1 MISAVVS
8 LTRFNWLVFVREA
21 KFFLPCEVGNEC
33 LYNLN
38 IMLQSVLMTGLDFLM
53 MSMKKLFS
61 DHCYSL
67 YIIIDW
73 RQT

>member
-1 MISAVVS
+1 MKSAVVS
-8 LTRFNWLVFVREA
+8 LTKFNWLLFAREA
-21 KFFLPCEVGNEC
+21 KFFPPCEEGNEC
-33 LYNLN
+33 EYNLN
-38 IMLQSVLMTGLDFLM
+38 IMFQSVLMIELDLLL
-53 MSMKKLFS
+53 MSMKKLFL